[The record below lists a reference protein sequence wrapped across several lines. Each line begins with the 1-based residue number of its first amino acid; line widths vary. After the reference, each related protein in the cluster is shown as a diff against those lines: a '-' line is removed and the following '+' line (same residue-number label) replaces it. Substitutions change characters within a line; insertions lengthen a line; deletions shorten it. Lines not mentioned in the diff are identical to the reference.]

1 LSIASFL
8 KHGHRYE
15 LFAYDDVGTVPPGCE
30 LRDAR
35 QILDP
40 SEVYL
45 DESPEHFGTVS
56 GFANLFRYA
65 LLHELG
71 DWWADTDVVCL
82 ARDIPETTYVFARH
96 DGTIQNAII
105 RSPARSELTAIAA
118 RRATDAGKAREFGT
132 TGPILLTEVV
142 QELGLGEHAWTEE
155 RLYPV
160 GWRDALA
167 VFDPDQ
173 ARDVARKAAKAS
185 FLHLWNEVLRV
196 HGILKTV
203 RPPSGSF
210 LGGLY
215 DRYGVAFPHEP
226 QYVWRDLIPQITLQK
241 SRSALSAELNATRN
255 GLRPISPA
263 AAMRGVARF
272 VATGVSRRVAGLSA
286 DAASRRR
293 ARES

>member
-1 LSIASFL
+1 
-8 KHGHRYE
+8 
-15 LFAYDDVGTVPPGCE
+15 VPPGCE

-45 DESPEHFGTVS
+45 DETSEHFGTVS

-65 LLHELG
+65 LLQELG
-71 DWWADTDVVCL
+71 GWWVDTDVVCL
-82 ARDIPETTYVFARH
+82 ARDIPETEYVFAAH
-96 DGTIQNAII
+96 DGTVQSAII
-105 RSPARSELTAIAA
+105 RSPARSALTALAL
-118 RRATDAGKAREFGT
+118 RRATEAGKARGFGV

-142 QELGLGEHAWTEE
+142 QELDLGEHAWNEE

-173 ARDVARKAAKAS
+173 ARDVARKAAGAS

-215 DRYGVAFPHEP
+215 DRYDIAFPQEP
-226 QYVWRDLIPQITLQK
+226 QYVWRNLLPQIALQK
-241 SRSALSAELNATRN
+241 SRSAFDAELKATRD
-255 GLRPISPA
+255 GRRPISPA
-263 AAMRGVARF
+263 AAIRGVARF
-272 VATGVSRRVAGLSA
+272 VATGVPRRLTPRRVS
-286 DAASRRR
+286 SRGPRP
-293 ARES
+293 

>member
-1 LSIASFL
+1 
-8 KHGHRYE
+8 
-15 LFAYDDVGTVPPGCE
+15 VPPGCE

-35 QILDP
+35 RILDP

-45 DESPEHFGTVS
+45 DQSPEHFGTVS

-71 DWWADTDVVCL
+71 GWWADTDVVCL
-82 ARDIPETTYVFARH
+82 ARDIPETTYVFAAH

-105 RSPARSELTAIAA
+105 RLPAGSDLTAVAL
-118 RRATDAGKAREFGT
+118 RRARDAGKARPFGG
-132 TGPILLTEVV
+132 TGPVLLTEVV
-142 QELGLGEHAWTEE
+142 QELGLGEHAWNEE

-160 GWRDALA
+160 AWKDALA

-173 ARDVARKAAKAS
+173 AQQVARKAAKAS

-210 LGGLY
+210 LGELY
-215 DRYGVAFPHEP
+215 NRYGVAFPQEP
-226 QYVWRDLIPQITLQK
+226 RYVWRDLVPQITLQK
-241 SRSALSAELNATRN
+241 SRSALETELNATRD
-255 GLRPISPA
+255 GLRPISPV

-272 VATGVSRRVAGLSA
+272 VAAIPRRLAALSP
-286 DAASRRR
+286 DAASQRR